1 MSADT
6 PAGRVESI
14 SGAVIRAEVDR
25 DLMLGEVTFVGHE
38 RLLGEVVELEK
49 RTATLQVYEE
59 TAGLAAGAPVF
70 STGEPLAVELG
81 PGLLGGV
88 FDGIQRLLPRL
99 AQLQG
104 VFLGRG
110 QQAAAL
116 DRDRLWEFVPA
127 VAAGDVVEGGS
138 VLGTV
143 RETPAVLHR
152 VLVPPALAG
161 RVADIAPAGPR
172 RVADVIAS
180 LELSRR
186 SGSAEADAEGLRADV
201 RLFQTWRVRRPRPF
215 RERLP
220 PALPMLTG
228 QRVLD
233 TFFPLPRGGAC
244 GMPGGFGTGK
254 TIMQQQLCKW
264 ADADVIVYVGC
275 GERGNEM
282 TEMLSKL
289 PNLVDPRSGRPLA
302 ERTIL
307 VANTSN
313 MPVPAREASIY
324 TGVTI
329 AEYYRDMGYHVA
341 LLADSTSRW
350 AEALREISGR
360 LGEMPAEEGYP
371 SYLSSRLAGYYER
384 AGRVR
389 TLAGH
394 EGSVTLISAISP
406 PGGDLTEPVTRHTQR
421 FTQCFWTLDKTR
433 AEARMFPAVSL
444 RESYSH
450 VPDELTAWWAATTAP
465 DWLRLRQDALALLDD
480 ADRVE
485 ATARLIGTESLPE
498 RQQFLLVVARLFEDG
513 FLRQNA
519 FDPGDAS
526 CSPVRQ
532 YRLLRLLLRLHAR
545 GLAAIDRGMTAH
557 AVANLPVMLRLT
569 RAKSEIGDAELARF
583 DELEGAIEI
592 EYAALEKEALPA

>member
-1 MSADT
+1 MCADA
-6 PAGRVESI
+6 AGRLVSI
-14 SGAVIRAEVDR
+14 SGAVIRARLEHAV
-25 DLMLGEVTFVGHE
+25 MLGEVMLIGDE
-38 RLLGEVVELEK
+38 RLLGEVVELEHQM
-49 RTATLQVYEE
+49 ATLQVYEE
-59 TAGLAAGAPVF
+59 TSGLTAGSPVF
-70 STGEPLAVELG
+70 ATGQPLAVELG

-88 FDGIQRLLPRL
+88 FDGIQRLLPLL
-99 AQLQG
+99 AESQG
-104 VFLGRG
+104 SFLGRG
-110 QQAAAL
+110 QHAAAL
-116 DRDRLWEFVPA
+116 DRNRLWGFQPSVEP
-127 VAAGDVVEGGS
+127 GDVVTGGAI
-138 VLGTV
+138 LGTIE
-143 RETPAVLHR
+143 ETAAITHR
-152 VLVPPALAG
+152 VLVPPATTGRIIDVVKPGPHRVGDVVAALALTDG
-161 RVADIAPAGPR
+161 SR
-172 RVADVIAS
+172 S
-180 LELSRR
+180 ELSLLQR
-186 SGSAEADAEGLRADV
+186 
-201 RLFQTWRVRRPRPF
+201 WRVRRPRPF

-220 PALPMLTG
+220 ASMPMLTG

-289 PNLVDPRSGRPLA
+289 PNLVDPRNGRPLA
-302 ERTIL
+302 DRTIL
-307 VANTSN
+307 IANTSN
-313 MPVPAREASIY
+313 MPVSAREASIY

-371 SYLSSRLAGYYER
+371 SYLSSRLASYYER

-389 TLAGH
+389 TLSGH

-421 FTQCFWTLDKTR
+421 FTQCFWTLDKAR

-444 RESYSH
+444 RESYSR
-450 VPDELTAWWAATTAP
+450 VPEELAAWWTATTAA
-465 DWLRLRQDALALLDD
+465 DWQRLRQEALALLDD

-498 RQQFLLVVARLFEDG
+498 RQQFLLVIARLFEDG

-519 FDPGDAS
+519 FDPADAT
-526 CSPVRQ
+526 CSPMRQ
-532 YRLLRLLLRLHAR
+532 YRLLRLLLRIHAR
-545 GLAAIDRGMTAH
+545 GLAALERGAR
-557 AVANLPVMLRLT
+557 AQALANLPALARSA
-569 RAKSEIGDAELARF
+569 RAKSEIGDASLMNF
-583 DELEGAIEI
+583 DALEAAVDLECATLEGASRQ
-592 EYAALEKEALPA
+592 

>member
-1 MSADT
+1 M
-6 PAGRVESI
+6 
-14 SGAVIRAEVDR
+14 
-25 DLMLGEVTFVGHE
+25 
-38 RLLGEVVELEK
+38 
-49 RTATLQVYEE
+49 
-59 TAGLAAGAPVF
+59 
-70 STGEPLAVELG
+70 
-81 PGLLGGV
+81 
-88 FDGIQRLLPRL
+88 
-99 AQLQG
+99 
-104 VFLGRG
+104 
-110 QQAAAL
+110 
-116 DRDRLWEFVPA
+116 
-127 VAAGDVVEGGS
+127 
-138 VLGTV
+138 
-143 RETPAVLHR
+143 
-152 VLVPPALAG
+152 
-161 RVADIAPAGPR
+161 
-172 RVADVIAS
+172 
-180 LELSRR
+180 
-186 SGSAEADAEGLRADV
+186 
-201 RLFQTWRVRRPRPF
+201 
-215 RERLP
+215 
-220 PALPMLTG
+220 PMLTG

-289 PNLVDPRSGRPLA
+289 PKLADPRSGRPLA

-307 VANTSN
+307 IANTSN

-371 SYLSSRLAGYYER
+371 SYLSSRLASYYER

-389 TLAGH
+389 TFGGQ

-421 FTQCFWTLDKTR
+421 FTQCFWTLDKAR

-450 VPDELTAWWAATTAP
+450 LPDELTTWWTTATAP
-465 DWLRLRQDALALLDD
+465 NWMDLRQRALALLDE
-480 ADRVE
+480 ATRVE

-498 RQQFLLVVARLFEDG
+498 RQQFLLVTARLFEDG

-519 FDPGDAS
+519 FDPIDAT
-526 CSPVRQ
+526 CSPARQ
-532 YRLLRLLLRLHAR
+532 FRLLKLLLHVHV
-545 GLAAIDRGMTAH
+545 RGMQALERGVTAQRI
-557 AVANLPVMLRLT
+557 AGLDLLARIA
-569 RAKSEIGDAELARF
+569 RARSEIRDAALSDF
-583 DELEGAIEI
+583 DALETAVDSEC
-592 EYAALEKEALPA
+592 AALEQAVSPS

>member
-1 MSADT
+1 
-6 PAGRVESI
+6 
-14 SGAVIRAEVDR
+14 
-25 DLMLGEVTFVGHE
+25 
-38 RLLGEVVELEK
+38 
-49 RTATLQVYEE
+49 
-59 TAGLAAGAPVF
+59 
-70 STGEPLAVELG
+70 
-81 PGLLGGV
+81 
-88 FDGIQRLLPRL
+88 
-99 AQLQG
+99 
-104 VFLGRG
+104 
-110 QQAAAL
+110 
-116 DRDRLWEFVPA
+116 
-127 VAAGDVVEGGS
+127 
-138 VLGTV
+138 
-143 RETPAVLHR
+143 
-152 VLVPPALAG
+152 
-161 RVADIAPAGPR
+161 
-172 RVADVIAS
+172 
-180 LELSRR
+180 
-186 SGSAEADAEGLRADV
+186 
-201 RLFQTWRVRRPRPF
+201 
-215 RERLP
+215 
-220 PALPMLTG
+220 LTG

-289 PNLVDPRSGRPLA
+289 PNLVDPRSGQPLA
-302 ERTIL
+302 DRTIL
-307 VANTSN
+307 VANASN

-371 SYLSSRLAGYYER
+371 SYLSSRLASYYER
-384 AGRVR
+384 AGRVC
-389 TLAGH
+389 TLAGS

-421 FTQCFWTLDKTR
+421 FTQCFWTLDKAR

-450 VPDELTAWWAATTAP
+450 LPDELTAWWSAATAA
-465 DWLRLRQDALALLDD
+465 DWHRLRQDALALLDD

-498 RQQFLLVVARLFEDG
+498 RQQFLLVIARLFEEG

-519 FDPGDAS
+519 FDPADAT
-526 CSPVRQ
+526 CAPMRQ
-532 YRLLRLLLRLHAR
+532 YRLLRLMLYIHAR
-545 GLAAIDRGMTAH
+545 GLTALERGVSAPALAKLST
-557 AVANLPVMLRLT
+557 VARSA
-569 RAKSEIGDAELARF
+569 RAKSEIADGSWLDF
-583 DELEGAIEI
+583 D
-592 EYAALEKEALPA
+592 ALEAAVDQECATLEAAPRQ